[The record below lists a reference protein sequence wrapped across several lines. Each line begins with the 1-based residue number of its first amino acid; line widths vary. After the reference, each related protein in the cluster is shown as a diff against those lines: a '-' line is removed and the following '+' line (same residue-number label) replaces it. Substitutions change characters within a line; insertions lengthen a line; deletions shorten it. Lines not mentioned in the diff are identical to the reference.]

1 MQVWFDKRQ
10 ITFNPDRNSMPTY
23 LESVTGEWFGQR
35 IVGVVLVVLAA
46 FTILFARLF
55 YLQVVEG
62 REYRRLSEI
71 NSIRLQDIDAP
82 RGLIFDRQGQML
94 VDNRPSF
101 DLHIILKDA
110 KPLND
115 TLDRLGRITGLSVTD
130 LEERIR
136 ANRKRGGYTPI
147 LLKEDIGRD
156 LLAALEVH
164 KYELPGVIVNISPRR
179 HYLHFDRAAHLLGYM
194 GEISQTELKNLSGSG
209 LKSGDFI
216 GKYGTEKTY
225 ENSLRGRRGG
235 RQVEVN
241 ATGQVVRVI
250 DSVDAI
256 PGQNIVL
263 TIDHETQIAAENA
276 LAGWAGAVVAVDP
289 NNGEIIAMASSPTFD
304 PNMFVVG
311 MSRDQ
316 WNELITNPYRPLE
329 NKAIQAE
336 YPPASTYK
344 IVTAM
349 AGLEEKVIDPQT
361 TYFCPGHYRFGNR
374 VYRCWKR
381 WGHGEVDLLRAITES
396 CDVYFYQVGEA
407 VGIDRLAYYA
417 SACGLGGLTGIE
429 LGQEAKGIVP
439 TSNWK
444 LKRFGEPWQGG
455 ETLSVAIGQGFNLVT
470 PLQLATMIAAV
481 GNGGIRYKP
490 QLVKKMVSVENTVTY
505 ESQPEVIGRI
515 PVSAETLEHIRR
527 GLWSVVNYQK
537 GTAFASRIKDLE
549 FAGKTGT
556 AQVVSRPPD
565 DVVDQEQIDEMLKDH
580 AWFVAYA
587 PEQKPE
593 IAVAVM
599 VEHGEHG
606 SSAAAPIA
614 REVIRTYFKLPED
627 KVSEALKL
635 ATKERLEAKR
645 LKAEQAKLSTEN
657 ETGAGDVTAT
667 DEKTDEKEEME

>member
-1 MQVWFDKRQ
+1 
-10 ITFNPDRNSMPTY
+10 MPTY
-23 LESVTGEWFGQR
+23 LESVTSEWFNQR

-46 FTILFARLF
+46 FTVLFARLF

-71 NSIRLQDIDAP
+71 NSIRLHDIDAP
-82 RGLIFDRQGQML
+82 RGLVFDRQGQML

-110 KPLND
+110 KPLDD
-115 TLDRLGRITGLSVTD
+115 TLDRLGRITGLPVEA
-130 LEERIR
+130 LKEQIH

-156 LLAALEVH
+156 LLAAIEVQ
-164 KYELPGVIVNISPRR
+164 KYDLPGVMVNISPRR
-179 HYLHFDRAAHLLGYM
+179 HYLQFDRAAHLLGYM
-194 GEISQTELKNLSGSG
+194 GEISQNELRNLNGSG

-216 GKYGTEKTY
+216 GKYGIEKTH
-225 ENSLRGRRGG
+225 EDTLRGRRGG

-250 DSVDAI
+250 NSVDAI
-256 PGQNIVL
+256 AGQNIVL
-263 TIDHETQIAAENA
+263 TIDHDTQIAAENA

-316 WNELITNPYRPLE
+316 WNALITNPYRPLE

-361 TYFCPGHYRFGNR
+361 TYFCPGHYRYGNR

-381 WGHGEVDLLRAITES
+381 GGHGEVDLTRAIAES

-407 VGIDRLAYYA
+407 VGVDRLAHYA
-417 SACGLGGLTGIE
+417 SACGLGDLTGIK
-429 LGQEAKGIVP
+429 LGQEAKGLVP

-470 PLQLATMIAAV
+470 PLQMATMIAAV

-490 QLVKKMVSVENTVTY
+490 RLVKKMVSVENTVTY
-505 ESQPEVIGRI
+505 EAQPEVIGRI
-515 PVSAETLEHIRR
+515 PVSDVTMEHIRR
-527 GLWSVVNYQK
+527 GLWSVVNHRK
-537 GTAFASRIKDLE
+537 GTAFASRIKDIE
-549 FAGKTGT
+549 FSGKTGT
-556 AQVVSRPPD
+556 AQVVGRPPD
-565 DVVDQEQIDEMLKDH
+565 DVVDQEQIDEFLKDH

-587 PEQKPE
+587 PEQDPK

-599 VEHGEHG
+599 IEHGEHG

-614 REVIRTYFKLPED
+614 REVIRTYLKLPED
-627 KVSEALKL
+627 KVSEALKV
-635 ATKERLEAKR
+635 ATKERLEARR
-645 LKAEQAKLSTEN
+645 LKAEQKKLAAEN
-657 ETGAGDVTAT
+657 EPESENGTESGDVTV
-667 DEKTDEKEEME
+667 TDEKEETEE

>member
-1 MQVWFDKRQ
+1 
-10 ITFNPDRNSMPTY
+10 MPNY
-23 LESVTGEWFGQR
+23 LESVTSEWFNQR

-46 FTILFARLF
+46 FTVLFARLF

-71 NSIRLQDIDAP
+71 NSIRLHDIDAP
-82 RGLIFDRQGQML
+82 RGLVFDRQGQML

-110 KPLND
+110 KPLDD
-115 TLDRLGRITGLSVTD
+115 TLDRLGRITGLPV
-130 LEERIR
+130 EELKEQIH

-156 LLAALEVH
+156 LLAAIEVQ
-164 KYELPGVIVNISPRR
+164 KYDLPGVMVNISPRR
-179 HYLHFDRAAHLLGYM
+179 HYLQFDRAAHLLGYM
-194 GEISQTELKNLSGSG
+194 GEISQNELRNLNGSG

-216 GKYGTEKTY
+216 GKYGIEKNHEDT
-225 ENSLRGRRGG
+225 LRGRRGG

-250 DSVDAI
+250 NSVDAI
-256 PGQNIVL
+256 AGQNIVL
-263 TIDHETQIAAENA
+263 TIDHDTQIAAENA
-276 LAGWAGAVVAVDP
+276 LAGWAGAVVAIDP

-316 WNELITNPYRPLE
+316 WNALITNPYRPLE

-361 TYFCPGHYRFGNR
+361 TYFCPGHYRYGNR

-381 WGHGEVDLLRAITES
+381 GGHGEVDLTRAIAES

-407 VGIDRLAYYA
+407 VGVDRLAHYA
-417 SACGLGGLTGIE
+417 SACGLGDLTGIK
-429 LGQEAKGIVP
+429 LGQEAKGLIP

-470 PLQLATMIAAV
+470 PLQMATMIAAV

-490 QLVKKMVSVENTVTY
+490 RLVKKMVSVENTVTY
-505 ESQPEVIGRI
+505 EAQPEVIGRI
-515 PVSAETLEHIRR
+515 PVSDVTMEHIRH
-527 GLWSVVNYQK
+527 GLWSVVNHRK

-549 FAGKTGT
+549 FSGKTGT

-587 PEQKPE
+587 PEQDPK

-599 VEHGEHG
+599 IEHGEHG

-614 REVIRTYFKLPED
+614 RDVIRTYLKLPED
-627 KVSEALKL
+627 KVSEALKV
-635 ATKERLEAKR
+635 ATKERLEARR
-645 LKAEQAKLSTEN
+645 LKAEQEKLAAENESESEN
-657 ETGAGDVTAT
+657 ETGSGDVTAT
-667 DEKTDEKEEME
+667 DEKEEKEE

>member
-1 MQVWFDKRQ
+1 M
-10 ITFNPDRNSMPTY
+10 TAY
-23 LESVTGEWFGQR
+23 LESVTSEWFNQR
-35 IVGVVLVVLAA
+35 VVGVVLVVLAA

-71 NSIRLQDIDAP
+71 NSIRLHDIDAP

-110 KPLND
+110 KPLDD
-115 TLDRLGRITGLSVTD
+115 TLDRLSRITGLPTED
-130 LEERIR
+130 LEDRIR

-147 LLKEDIGRD
+147 LLREDIGRD
-156 LLAALEVH
+156 LLAAIEVH
-164 KYELPGVIVNISPRR
+164 KYDLPGVIVNISPRR
-179 HYLHFDRAAHLLGYM
+179 HYLQVDRAAHLLGYM
-194 GEISQTELKNLSGSG
+194 GEISQNELQNLDGSG

-216 GKYGTEKTY
+216 GKYGIEKTY
-225 ENSLRGRRGG
+225 ENLLRGRRGG
-235 RQVEVN
+235 QQVEVN

-250 DSVDAI
+250 NSVEAK

-263 TIDHETQIAAENA
+263 TIDHDAQVAAENA
-276 LAGWAGAVVAVDP
+276 LAGWAGAVVAIDP
-289 NNGEIIAMASSPTFD
+289 NNGEVIAMASSPTFD

-316 WNELITNPYRPLE
+316 WNALITNPYRPLE
-329 NKAIQAE
+329 NKAIQSE

-349 AGLEEKVIDPQT
+349 AGLEEKAIDPQT
-361 TYFCPGHYRFGNR
+361 TFFCPGHYRYGNR
-374 VYRCWKR
+374 VYRCWR
-381 WGHGEVDLLRAITES
+381 RGGHGEVDLNRAIAES

-407 VGIDRLAYYA
+407 VGIDRLAHYA
-417 SACGLGGLTGIE
+417 SACGLGSLTGIE
-429 LGQEAKGIVP
+429 LGQEAGGIVP

-470 PLQLATMIAAV
+470 PLQMASMIAAV

-490 QLVKKMVSVENTVTY
+490 KLVKKMVSVENTVTY
-505 ESQPEVIGRI
+505 EAQPEVIGRI
-515 PVSAETLEHIRR
+515 PVSAVTMEHVRH
-527 GLWSVVNYQK
+527 GLWSAVNHQK
-537 GTAFASRIKDLE
+537 GTAYASRIKDLE
-549 FAGKTGT
+549 FSGKTGT

-565 DVVDQEQIDEMLKDH
+565 NVVDQEQIDEMLKDH

-587 PEQKPE
+587 PSQEPK

-599 VEHGEHG
+599 IEHGEHG

-614 REVIRTYFKLPED
+614 REVIRSYLKLPED
-627 KVSEALKL
+627 KVSEALKV
-635 ATKERLEAKR
+635 ATKERLEARR
-645 LKAEQAKLSTEN
+645 LRAEQAKLSTEN
-657 ETGAGDVTAT
+657 ETGSEDPTVTN
-667 DEKTDEKEEME
+667 E

>member
-1 MQVWFDKRQ
+1 
-10 ITFNPDRNSMPTY
+10 MPTY
-23 LESVTGEWFGQR
+23 LESVTSEWFNQR
-35 IVGVVLVVLAA
+35 VVGVVLVVLAA

-71 NSIRLQDIDAP
+71 NSIRLHDIDAP
-82 RGLIFDRQGQML
+82 RGLIFDRQGRML

-110 KPLND
+110 KPLDD
-115 TLDRLGRITGLSVTD
+115 TLDRLCRITGLAVTD
-130 LEERIR
+130 LKERIR

-156 LLAALEVH
+156 LLAAIEVQ
-164 KYELPGVIVNISPRR
+164 KYDLPGVMVNISPRR
-179 HYLHFDRAAHLLGYM
+179 HYLHADRAAHLLGYM
-194 GEISQTELKNLSGSG
+194 GEISQNELRNLNGSG

-216 GKYGTEKTY
+216 GKYGIEKAY
-225 ENSLRGRRGG
+225 EDLLRGRRGG
-235 RQVEVN
+235 QQVEVN

-250 DSVDAI
+250 NSVEAI

-263 TIDHETQIAAENA
+263 TIDHDTQIAAENA

-316 WNELITNPYRPLE
+316 WNALATNPYRPLE
-329 NKAIQAE
+329 NKAVQAE

-349 AGLEEKVIDPQT
+349 AGLEEKVIDPET
-361 TYFCPGHYRFGNR
+361 TFFCPGHYRYGNR

-381 WGHGEVDLLRAITES
+381 SGHGEVDLTHAITES

-407 VGIDRLAYYA
+407 VGIDRLAHYA
-417 SACGLGGLTGIE
+417 SACGLGALTGID

-470 PLQLATMIAAV
+470 PLQMATMIAAV

-490 QLVKKMVSVENTVTY
+490 QLVKRMVSVENTVTY
-505 ESQPEVIGRI
+505 EAQPEVIGRI
-515 PVSAETLEHIRR
+515 PISAETMEHVRR
-527 GLWSVVNYQK
+527 GLWSAVNHQK
-537 GTAFASRIKDLE
+537 GTAYRSRIKDLD
-549 FAGKTGT
+549 FSGKTGT

-565 DVVDQEQIDEMLKDH
+565 NVVDQEQIDEMLKDH

-587 PEQKPE
+587 PSQEPS

-614 REVIRTYFKLPED
+614 REVIRTNLKLPED

-645 LKAEQAKLSTEN
+645 LKAEQAKLATEN
-657 ETGAGDVTAT
+657 ETGAENETGSEDVTM
-667 DEKTDEKEEME
+667 TDEKEEAEDE

>member
-1 MQVWFDKRQ
+1 M
-10 ITFNPDRNSMPTY
+10 TTY
-23 LESVTGEWFGQR
+23 LESVTSEWFNQR

-46 FTILFARLF
+46 FAVLFVRLF

-71 NSIRLQDIDAP
+71 NSIRLHDIDAP
-82 RGLIFDRQGQML
+82 RGLMFDRQGQML

-110 KPLND
+110 KPLDD
-115 TLDRLGRITGLSVTD
+115 TLDRLGRVTGMSVED
-130 LEERIR
+130 LKERIR
-136 ANRKRGGYTPI
+136 TNRKRGGYTPI

-156 LLAALEVH
+156 LLAAIEVQ
-164 KYELPGVIVNISPRR
+164 KFDLPGIMVNISPRR
-179 HYLHFDRAAHLLGYM
+179 HYLQSERAAHLLGYM
-194 GEISQTELKNLSGSG
+194 GEISQDELRKLTGSG

-216 GKYGTEKTY
+216 GKYGIEKTY
-225 ENSLRGRRGG
+225 EKSLRGRRGG

-241 ATGQVVRVI
+241 ATGQVVRVMN
-250 DSVDAI
+250 SVDAI

-263 TIDHETQIAAENA
+263 TIDHDTQIAAENA
-276 LAGWAGAVVAVDP
+276 LAGWAGAVVAIDP

-316 WNELITNPYRPLE
+316 WNALITNPYRPLE

-361 TYFCPGHYRFGNR
+361 TYFCPGHYRYGNR

-381 WGHGEVDLLRAITES
+381 GGHGEVDLTRAIAES

-407 VGIDRLAYYA
+407 VGVDRLAHYA
-417 SACGLGGLTGIE
+417 SACGLGDLTGIK
-429 LGQEAKGIVP
+429 LGQEAKGLIP

-455 ETLSVAIGQGFNLVT
+455 ETLSMAIGQGFNLVT
-470 PLQLATMIAAV
+470 PLQMATMIAAV

-490 QLVKKMVSVENTVTY
+490 RLVKKMVSVENTVTY
-505 ESQPEVIGRI
+505 EAQPEVIGRI
-515 PVSAETLEHIRR
+515 PVSDVTMEHIRH
-527 GLWSVVNYQK
+527 GLWSVVNHRK

-549 FAGKTGT
+549 FSGKTGT

-587 PEQKPE
+587 PEQDPK

-599 VEHGEHG
+599 MEHGEHG

-614 REVIRTYFKLPED
+614 RDVIRTYLKLPED
-627 KVSEALKL
+627 KVSEALKV
-635 ATKERLEAKR
+635 ATKERLEARR
-645 LKAEQAKLSTEN
+645 LKAEQEKLAAENESESEN
-657 ETGAGDVTAT
+657 ETGSGDVTAT
-667 DEKTDEKEEME
+667 DEKEEKEE

>member
-1 MQVWFDKRQ
+1 
-10 ITFNPDRNSMPTY
+10 MPTY
-23 LESVTGEWFGQR
+23 LESVTSEWFNQR

-46 FTILFARLF
+46 FTVLFARLF

-71 NSIRLQDIDAP
+71 NSIRLHDIDAP
-82 RGLIFDRQGQML
+82 RGLVFDRQGQML

-110 KPLND
+110 KPLDD
-115 TLDRLGRITGLSVTD
+115 TLDRLGQITGLATED
-130 LEERIR
+130 LKERIR
-136 ANRKRGGYTPI
+136 TNRKRGGYTPI

-156 LLAALEVH
+156 LLAALEVQ
-164 KYELPGVIVNISPRR
+164 KYDLPGVMVNISPRR
-179 HYLHFDRAAHLLGYM
+179 HYLQFDRAAHLLGYM
-194 GEISQTELKNLSGSG
+194 GEISQNELRNLNGSG

-216 GKYGTEKTY
+216 GKSGVEKTY
-225 ENSLRGRRGG
+225 ENLLRGRRGG
-235 RQVEVN
+235 KQVEVN

-250 DSVDAI
+250 NSVDAI
-256 PGQNIVL
+256 PGKNIVL
-263 TIDHETQIAAENA
+263 TIDHDTQIAAESA

-289 NNGEIIAMASSPTFD
+289 DNGEIIAMASSPTFD

-316 WNELITNPYRPLE
+316 WNALITNPYRPLE
-329 NKAIQAE
+329 NKAVQAE

-349 AGLEEKVIDPQT
+349 AGLAEKVIDPET
-361 TYFCPGHYRFGNR
+361 TYFCPGHYRYGNR

-381 WGHGEVDLLRAITES
+381 GGHGKVDLARAIAES

-407 VGIDRLAYYA
+407 VGVDRLAHYA
-417 SACGLGGLTGIE
+417 SVCGLGTLTGIE
-429 LGQEAKGIVP
+429 LGQEAKGLVP

-470 PLQLATMIAAV
+470 PLQMATMIAAV

-490 QLVKKMVSVENTVTY
+490 QLIKKMVSVENTVTY
-505 ESQPEVIGRI
+505 EAQPEVIGRI
-515 PVSAETLEHIRR
+515 PVPPETMEHIRH
-527 GLWSVVNYQK
+527 GLWSVVNHRK
-537 GTAFASRIKDLE
+537 GTAFSSRIKDLE
-549 FAGKTGT
+549 FSGKTGT

-565 DVVDQEQIDEMLKDH
+565 GVVDQEQIDEMLKDH

-587 PEQKPE
+587 PEREPK
-593 IAVAVM
+593 IAVAVLI
-599 VEHGEHG
+599 EHGEHG

-614 REVIRTYFKLPED
+614 REVIRTYLKLPED
-627 KVSEALKL
+627 KVSEKLKV
-635 ATKERLEAKR
+635 ATKERLEARR
-645 LKAEQAKLSTEN
+645 LKAEQEKLAAENGTGSEN
-657 ETGAGDVTAT
+657 ETESKI
-667 DEKTDEKEEME
+667 DEPSDEQSEE